1 MAWFTKKEWK
11 NRLAEFAG
19 RRTLTDVATGAS
31 QVVDVARNE
40 GTISQEGDAFS
51 AANMNEFEQRI
62 LEGFTQAENAT
73 TELNQKCTNLETS
86 FQDGCSTIASAITA
100 MGVTT
105 ANNASPDIMA
115 SNIKKIASST
125 FTVGTAKKI
134 PSNVKRCMVVMYAQ
148 STYDNY
154 YPGAQTVTTTK
165 GTVKYVIQEYTD
177 TATSNNNF
185 RAKVTV
191 AIVEDCAG
199 ATLTIST
206 GAMTNVSGG
215 YYTVY

>member
-73 TELNQKCTNLETS
+73 TELNQNMSGLS
-86 FQDGCSTIASAITA
+86 FGQDAEGNWGYKPSGADSVI
-100 MGVTT
+100 
-105 ANNASPDIMA
+105 PF
-115 SNIKKIASST
+115 KSS
-125 FTVGTAKKI
+125 
-134 PSNVKRCMVVMYAQ
+134 SNVRLVYK
-148 STYDNY
+148 STEANTYVEVSLYIDDE
-154 YPGAQTVTTTK
+154 QVFTK
-165 GTVKYVIQEYTD
+165 K
-177 TATSNNNF
+177 
-185 RAKVTV
+185 
-191 AIVEDCAG
+191 AIYNKFNVDE
-199 ATLTIST
+199 TFST
-206 GAMTNVSGG
+206 
-215 YYTVY
+215 

>member
-73 TELNQKCTNLETS
+73 TVLNQNMGGLTFAQDSEGKWGYKPSGADSVIPFKSGVNS
-86 FQDGCSTIASAITA
+86 FTRAGIYQECVNKDGS
-100 MGVTT
+100 
-105 ANNASPDIMA
+105 
-115 SNIKKIASST
+115 
-125 FTVGTAKKI
+125 FTVNESGWYIIWLKTTGANQYKI
-134 PSNVKRCMVVMYAQ
+134 NDVVY
-148 STYDNY
+148 SLPECSGKYKNY
-154 YPGAQTVTTTK
+154 YGMFDI
-165 GTVKYVIQEYTD
+165 KYLNVGDVCKSYFDLNALCIELV
-177 TATSNNNF
+177 NF
-185 RAKVTV
+185 
-191 AIVEDCAG
+191 D
-199 ATLTIST
+199 
-206 GAMTNVSGG
+206 
-215 YYTVY
+215 

>member
-73 TELNQKCTNLETS
+73 TELNQKIDDNKNWT
-86 FQDGCSTIASAITA
+86 QAGTITKLKTDVILPNTW
-100 MGVTT
+100 VDCFV
-105 ANNASPDIMA
+105 NSPDGLGTLLINTKYGRNRYIVNAISGMIQRWSVKA
-115 SNIKKIASST
+115 T
-125 FTVGTAKKI
+125 ETTVQI
-134 PSNVKRCMVVMYAQ
+134 H
-148 STYDNY
+148 DF
-154 YPGAQTVTTTK
+154 
-165 GTVKYVIQEYTD
+165 
-177 TATSNNNF
+177 NNN
-185 RAKVTV
+185 
-191 AIVEDCAG
+191 G
-199 ATLTIST
+199 AWEST
-206 GAMTNVSGG
+206 DVNETFYV
-215 YYTVY
+215 YYR